1 MLYKAQYSKLF
12 LFMPMGYFLGSFLVL
27 FISKYEEKMSFVYL
41 IIGFFMALIWMI
53 SVLSIKYKIDDN
65 YLIIYFWCFKKKVSL
80 EIVGTFKRVSNC
92 KLSFAAPG
100 ENQIEIF
107 NKRNET
113 ILRVSPLTIEN
124 FINDFSRKIEQ

>member
-12 LFMPMGYFLGSFLVL
+12 LFMPMGLFFASFLML
-27 FISKYEEKMSFVYL
+27 FVSKYEEKMSFVYL

-65 YLIIYFWCFKKKVSL
+65 YLIIYFWCFKKKIPL
-80 EIVGTFKRVSNC
+80 EIVGSFKRVSTC
-92 KLSFAAPG
+92 KLNFAAPG
-100 ENQIEIF
+100 ENQIAIF

-113 ILRVSPLTIEN
+113 ILRVSPLTIES
-124 FINDFSRKIEQ
+124 FINDFSKKIY